1 MRTNVLGA
9 ALVMALA
16 VPTLA
21 AEVGEVAPGF
31 EGSEFINTP
40 QISMKTLKGRVI
52 FYEVFRTW

>member
-1 MRTNVLGA
+1 MNVLGA
-9 ALVMALA
+9 ALVMAMA

-40 QISMKTLKGRVI
+40 AVSMKTLKGKVVL
-52 FYEVFRTW
+52 YEIFRTW

>member
-40 QISMKTLKGRVI
+40 ELTMKKLKGQVI
-52 FYEVFRTW
+52 VYEIFRTW

>member
-21 AEVGEVAPGF
+21 AEVGEVAPDF

-40 QISMKTLKGRVI
+40 EISMKKLKGRVI

>member
-21 AEVGEVAPGF
+21 ANVGEEAPGF
-31 EGSEFINTP
+31 EGSEYINTP
-40 QISMKTLKGRVI
+40 ALTWKKLKGRVI